1 MCSCLAHYLSFKTG
15 RRHVFSQVQM
25 NLRMKTEKKNIFN
38 FLCGGCAI
46 PSAKRRTWTKLP
58 FIWFK
63 KNALVCVSEVEETY
77 LWCTVGVK
85 MPRTWWGASQWLI
98 YTNPISHPSG
108 YPGSKRS
115 TVRKP
120 LSHLPTSCSF
130 PQAALMPGLFVG
142 STLTHLVH
150 RSIVFLQFLNKS
162 YSKAWAVHCNQK
174 PFKLSK
180 SVFGFCNDPFTLHL
194 HLHWCLLFSR
204 LRLNIHS
211 SLTSLLLVFIS
222 LIAQWC
228 EFTLKITNWLAF

>member
-1 MCSCLAHYLSFKTG
+1 MRSIAQEIKSLPLQKVKPPPISRPPF
-15 RRHVFSQVQM
+15 
-25 NLRMKTEKKNIFN
+25 NLMQQKGKQQR
-38 FLCGGCAI
+38 
-46 PSAKRRTWTKLP
+46 
-58 FIWFK
+58 
-63 KNALVCVSEVEETY
+63 V
-77 LWCTVGVK
+77 VGVMGIITGVN

-98 YTNPISHPSG
+98 YTNPISRPSG

-142 STLTHLVH
+142 STLTHLFH